1 MEIPQSNGED
11 IMTICI
17 SAICTENKEEN
28 VVFAVDHMITTGIG
42 QFEHD
47 ICKYNLLTN
56 NTVGMLAGN
65 ALLMNYFLEDD
76 YSDKSYSEIQ
86 SVLEEKF
93 KQKRLETIQKEVLD
107 VFTIDWDDVKEML
120 KTPTTNEF
128 QRAVL
133 KNIIKTKLN
142 TAILLIGFED
152 KKAKISQIGYGGI
165 EIYDKIYFNTIGSG
179 SIQAQNTLLFQKHSK
194 QDDLKTTLYNVY
206 KAKRNAEVMQGVG
219 KETDIGYLNENG
231 IKMLKGE
238 NIEILNE
245 IYNNELN
252 YGRTHEKLNDL
263 NI

>member
-1 MEIPQSNGED
+1 MRILLSRGD

-17 SAICTENKEEN
+17 SAICTENHKEN

-47 ICKYNLLTN
+47 ICKYKLLTDN
-56 NTVGMLAGN
+56 IVGMLAGN
-65 ALLMNYFLEDD
+65 ALLMDFFLEDN

-86 SVLEEKF
+86 FIIEEKF
-93 KQKRLETIQKEVLD
+93 KQKRLETVKNEVLD
-107 VFTIDWDDVKEML
+107 VFTIDWDDVKEIL
-120 KTPTTNEF
+120 KNPITNEF
-128 QRAVL
+128 QTLIL
-133 KNIIKTKLN
+133 KSIAGKQLD

-165 EIYDKIYFNTIGSG
+165 EIYDQIYFNTIGSG
-179 SIQAQNTLLFQKHSK
+179 SIQAQNTLLFQKQSK

-219 KETDIGYLNENG
+219 KETDIGFINENG
-231 IKMLKGE
+231 ITMLDKESIG
-238 NIEILNE
+238 ILDE
-245 IYNNELN
+245 IYNVELN
-252 YGRTHEKLNDL
+252 YGRDHQKLNDL